1 MIGVLTLSMF
11 RVNNKGTKTVSSISP
26 KIIRKPYAISGETV
40 DGDVVLVSLLQTLN
54 TTFFNRF
61 VDNFKHVFACWF
73 VYEKTP
79 LN

>member
-1 MIGVLTLSMF
+1 MF
-11 RVNNKGTKTVSSISP
+11 RVNNKGNKTVSSISP
-26 KIIRKPYAISGETV
+26 KIIRKPSVISRGTV
-40 DGDVVLVSLLQTLN
+40 GGDAVLVSLLRTLN

-73 VYEKTP
+73 VYENTP